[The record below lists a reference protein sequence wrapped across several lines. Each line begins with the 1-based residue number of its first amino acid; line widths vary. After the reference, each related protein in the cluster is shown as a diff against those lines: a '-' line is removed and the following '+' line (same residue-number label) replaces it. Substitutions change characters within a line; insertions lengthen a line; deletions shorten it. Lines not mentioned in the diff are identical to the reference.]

1 MTTRTLI
8 VGAGAIGGV
17 TAARLARAGQD
28 VTVLDANVE
37 HVRIMND
44 PGLMFDELG
53 ETSVIPITAV
63 ADASQLVGRF
73 DFALTPLKAP
83 FLEAAVTPLI
93 ERDLVD
99 TYVSCGNGLVQDRLE
114 RLVGRPR
121 LLIGIVEWGATNLG
135 PGHVAQTTI
144 APFVIGEVDGTI
156 TPRIEQLRDVLL
168 DAGEVRI
175 SDYIF
180 GQVWSKLLL
189 NSTFSGLGVVSGLV
203 YADVVAQPVGIDLAF
218 SLWKEGYDVAMA
230 AGIDL
235 DDIAGVYPD
244 RLVVRTAGDR
254 VAAETALAELMARLG
269 PTKASMLQDVE
280 RGARTEVDVINGG
293 VVAQAQRLGL
303 TAPLNARIV
312 QMVHECEQGLRQ
324 PRVANLT
331 ELTQTQ
337 S

>member
-17 TAARLARAGQD
+17 IAARLARAGQD
-28 VTVLDANVE
+28 VTVLDANAE

-44 PGLMFDELG
+44 LGLTFDELG
-53 ETSVIPITAV
+53 ETSVVPITAV
-63 ADASQLVGRF
+63 TDASLLVGRF

-83 FLEAAVTPLI
+83 FLEAAITPLI

-99 TYVSCGNGLVQDRLE
+99 TYVSCGNGLVQDRVE
-114 RLVGRPR
+114 TLVGRPR
-121 LLIGIVEWGATNLG
+121 LRIGIVEWGATNLG
-135 PGHVAQTTI
+135 PGHVAQTTV

-156 TPRIEQLRDVLL
+156 TPRVEQLRDVLL

-175 SDYIF
+175 SEYIF

-203 YADVVAQPVGIDLAF
+203 YADVVAQPRGKDLALR
-218 SLWKEGYDVAMA
+218 LWTEGYDVAMA
-230 AGIDL
+230 AGIEL
-235 DDIAGVYPD
+235 DDVAGVHPD
-244 RLVVRTAGDR
+244 RLVVRTAADR
-254 VAAETALAELMARLG
+254 PTAESALAELMARLG

-312 QMVHECEQGLRQ
+312 EMVHECEQGRRQ
-324 PRVANLT
+324 PQVANLT
-331 ELTQTQ
+331 ELAETL

>member
-37 HVRIMND
+37 HVRLMND
-44 PGLMFDELG
+44 PGLVFDELG

-63 ADASQLVGRF
+63 SDPSELVGRF
-73 DFALTPLKAP
+73 DFALIIVKAP
-83 FLEAAVTPLI
+83 FLESAITPLL
-93 ERDLVD
+93 ERNLID
-99 TYVSCGNGLVQDRLE
+99 TYVSCGNGLVQDRME
-114 RLVGRPR
+114 EFVGGSR

-135 PGHVAQTTI
+135 PGHVAQTTV

-156 TPRIEQLRDVLL
+156 TTRLEQLRDVLHNVG
-168 DAGEVRI
+168 DVRI
-175 SDYIF
+175 SENIF

-203 YADVVAQPVGIDLAF
+203 YADVLAQPGGQDLAF
-218 SLWKEGYDVAMA
+218 GLWREGYDVAIA
-230 AGIDL
+230 AGIEL
-235 DDIAGVYPD
+235 DDMAGVHPD
-244 RLVVRTAGDR
+244 RLVVRTAADR
-254 VAAETALAELMARLG
+254 PSAEIALAELMARLG

-293 VVAQAQRLGL
+293 VVAHAQRLGIS
-303 TAPLNARIV
+303 ANLNSRIV
-312 QMVHECEQGLRQ
+312 EMVHECEQGLRQ
-324 PRVANLT
+324 PQIANLI
-331 ELTQTQ
+331 ELHETK